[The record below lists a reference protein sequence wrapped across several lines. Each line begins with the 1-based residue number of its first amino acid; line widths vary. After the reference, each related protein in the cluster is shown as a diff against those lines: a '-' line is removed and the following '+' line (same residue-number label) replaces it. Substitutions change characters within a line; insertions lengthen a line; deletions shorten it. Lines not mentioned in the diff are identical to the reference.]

1 MHSIEATKR
10 LIQHFFFNL
19 KIRVKIQEKIKF
31 LIYSIIGFI
40 IVLGKKCIYIQYRT
54 SIATL
59 RDHQYTV
66 IVFSID
72 YAPSLCRLRRI
83 PKRPLVL
90 PDWVMRVEGGWT
102 FTVLSS
108 SRSLWMC
115 STGPHN
121 VTGHGPASPPG
132 SPSHLFFFFW
142 LGVFFMSIGMCV
154 PFPSTWNGAA
164 THTKGSLSLFFSPSS
179 RLPGATLAPL
189 YV

>member
-1 MHSIEATKR
+1 M
-10 LIQHFFFNL
+10 
-19 KIRVKIQEKIKF
+19 
-31 LIYSIIGFI
+31 
-40 IVLGKKCIYIQYRT
+40 YIQYRT

-72 YAPSLCRLRRI
+72 YAPSLCRLCRI

-90 PDWVMRVEGGWT
+90 PDWVMRGEGGWT

-132 SPSHLFFFFW
+132 SPSHLFSFSGW
-142 LGVFFMSIGMCV
+142 VCSSCLLVCV
-154 PFPSTWNGAA
+154 CLSHPHGTEQQ
-164 THTKGSLSLFFSPSS
+164 HTKGSLSFSLFFSFVTTPCGDFS
-179 RLPGATLAPL
+179 PTLCVMTCPP
-189 YV
+189 VH

>member
-1 MHSIEATKR
+1 M
-10 LIQHFFFNL
+10 
-19 KIRVKIQEKIKF
+19 
-31 LIYSIIGFI
+31 
-40 IVLGKKCIYIQYRT
+40 YIQYRT

-72 YAPSLCRLRRI
+72 YAPSLCRLCRI

-90 PDWVMRVEGGWT
+90 PDWVMRGEGGWT

-132 SPSHLFFFFW
+132 SPSHLFLF
-142 LGVFFMSIGMCV
+142 LVGCV
-154 PFPSTWNGAA
+154 LHVYWYVCAFPIRMERSSNTQRGL
-164 THTKGSLSLFFSPSS
+164 SLSLFFSPSS
-179 RLPGATLAPL
+179 RLPAATLAPL